1 MEFQI
6 NSLYLCVK
14 DMDRA
19 INFYEELFEQK
30 VTEKSDTYSVFDV
43 NGFRLGLFAYEKK
56 NEPHTFGSNCLPSI
70 SVDSLSSMQK
80 KLKGKELCFPVTR
93 IKDNFV
99 AEFIDSEG
107 NHIEIT
113 APYKLNEIIGRTVT
127 VTVDRPLGSAH
138 PNHADMIY
146 KVNYGYIEG
155 LIAQDSEEQDAY
167 ILGVHE
173 AVDTFTGRIIAVI
186 RRSDDVEEKW
196 VVCPENVTF
205 SKDEIMKQVEFQ
217 EKYFKSEII
226 M

>member
-1 MEFQI
+1 MEFHI

-14 DMDRA
+14 DMERA
-19 INFYEELFEQK
+19 IKFYEDFFESV
-30 VTEKSDTYSVFDV
+30 VTEKSDIYSVFNV
-43 NGFRLGLFAYEKK
+43 NGFRLGLFAYEKM

-70 SVDSLSSMQK
+70 RVDCLSSMQE

-93 IKDNFV
+93 IKENFV

-113 APYKLNEIIGRTVT
+113 ATYKLNEIIGKTVT
-127 VTVDRPLGSAH
+127 VTVDRPLGSVH
-138 PNHADMIY
+138 PKYKDMLY
-146 KVNYGYIEG
+146 TVNYGYIDG
-155 LIAQDSEEQDAY
+155 LIAQDGEEQDAY
-167 ILGVHE
+167 ILGVNK

-186 RRSDDVEEKW
+186 RRADDVEEKW
-196 VVCPENVTF
+196 VVCPENTTF